1 MMNTKCKYWVE
12 EVVTKKEVAE
22 GKVSEDQ
29 AIVYAQTVELRCLTQ
44 EVFHV

>member
-1 MMNTKCKYWVE
+1 VSKE
-12 EVVTKKEVAE
+12 EAAE

-29 AIVYAQTVELRCLTQ
+29 VIVYAQTVELRCLTQ

>member
-1 MMNTKCKYWVE
+1 MTKE
-12 EVVTKKEVAE
+12 EAAE

-44 EVFHV
+44 EVLHVLRPSALNAEQI